1 MSKHH
6 VPRISILVPVKL
18 KVNAGSCQYTLIDI
32 LGIPGLCLAQFDVFT
47 EEPEEQDV
55 VDEQIYM
62 YDTGFKHKA
71 YMEYGF
77 SLTKVKY

>member
-1 MSKHH
+1 
-6 VPRISILVPVKL
+6 
-18 KVNAGSCQYTLIDI
+18 
-32 LGIPGLCLAQFDVFT
+32 
-47 EEPEEQDV
+47 
-55 VDEQIYM
+55 M